1 MSDAVLTGLDHRD
14 VLLASGGDAVS
25 TGWTRG
31 RTVSAAI
38 VALAT
43 GLMGLGA
50 VMTFSAAA
58 TFNEP
63 MIGWPFWHY
72 PALRQLVFLVG
83 ALVAML
89 IMTQVPYRI
98 WRGARGLPAVFLLL
112 VALAASVAV
121 LVPGIGLEVNNARRW
136 LGFGPAS
143 WGLRIQPSE
152 VVKVALPIFLSV
164 WMANRADIRR
174 FWRGFLPAVCAIGV
188 SVGMVGIEDFGTAA
202 LLAAVGG
209 AMLMAGGAKWRH
221 IFLLVLPAVP
231 AFGYL
236 LTSRAHRLERLITF
250 LDIWRDP
257 EGKGYQAIQSLCT
270 IASGG
275 WWGRGLGNGYVK
287 GYLPA
292 ARTDFIFS
300 VICEELGMVGA
311 VAVIGLL
318 IALVWNGREAFLRCA
333 DPMGRLLAFGITM
346 TIGMQAVMNVA
357 VVTVSVPTKGIA
369 LPLVSAGG
377 SGAIVMGGLVGILAN
392 IPRLSAASS
401 GDPALAAGGGKDI

>member
-1 MSDAVLTGLDHRD
+1 
-14 VLLASGGDAVS
+14 
-25 TGWTRG
+25 
-31 RTVSAAI
+31 VSAAI

-50 VMTFSAAA
+50 VMNFSAAA

-72 PALRQLVFLVG
+72 PALRQLVFLIG

-98 WRGARGLPAVFLLL
+98 WRGVRGLPAVILLL
-112 VALAASVAV
+112 VALAASAAV

-164 WMANRADIRR
+164 WMANRADVRR
-174 FWRGFLPAVCAIGV
+174 FWRGFVPAVGVIGV
-188 SVGMVGIEDFGTAA
+188 SVGLVGIEDFGTAA

-209 AMLMAGGAKWRH
+209 VMLIAGGAKWRH
-221 IFLLVLPAVP
+221 IVLLVLPAVP
-231 AFGYL
+231 VFGYL
-236 LTSRAHRLERLITF
+236 LVSRAHRLERLVTF

-275 WWGRGLGNGYVK
+275 WWGRGLGNGFVK

-318 IALVWNGREAFLRCA
+318 IALIWNGRAAFLGCA

-346 TIGMQAVMNVA
+346 TIGMQAAMNVA

-392 IPRLSAASS
+392 IPRLSGAAARFRPS
-401 GDPALAAGGGKDI
+401 GCALAGGGRVEGT

>member
-1 MSDAVLTGLDHRD
+1 
-14 VLLASGGDAVS
+14 
-25 TGWTRG
+25 
-31 RTVSAAI
+31 
-38 VALAT
+38 
-43 GLMGLGA
+43 
-50 VMTFSAAA
+50 
-58 TFNEP
+58 
-63 MIGWPFWHY
+63 
-72 PALRQLVFLVG
+72 
-83 ALVAML
+83 
-89 IMTQVPYRI
+89 
-98 WRGARGLPAVFLLL
+98 
-112 VALAASVAV
+112 
-121 LVPGIGLEVNNARRW
+121 
-136 LGFGPAS
+136 
-143 WGLRIQPSE
+143 
-152 VVKVALPIFLSV
+152 VVKVALLIFLSV
-164 WMANRADIRR
+164 WIANRADIRR
-174 FWRGFLPAVCAIGV
+174 FWRGFVPAVCAIGV
-188 SVGMVGIEDFGTAA
+188 SVGVVGIEDFGTAA

-209 AMLMAGGAKWRH
+209 VMLIAGGAKWRH

-236 LTSRAHRLERLITF
+236 LVSRAHRLERLVTF

-275 WWGRGLGNGYVK
+275 WLGRGLGNGFVK

-300 VICEELGMVGA
+300 VICEELGIVGA

-318 IALVWNGREAFLRCA
+318 IALIWNGRAAFLGCA

-346 TIGMQAVMNVA
+346 TIGLQAAMNVA

-392 IPRLSAASS
+392 IPRLSGAS
-401 GDPALAAGGGKDI
+401 AGKGT